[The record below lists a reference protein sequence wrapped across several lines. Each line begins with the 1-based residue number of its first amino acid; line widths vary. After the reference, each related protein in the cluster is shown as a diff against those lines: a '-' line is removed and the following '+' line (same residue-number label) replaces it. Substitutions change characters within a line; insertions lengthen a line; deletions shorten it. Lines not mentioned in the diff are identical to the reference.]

1 MDENKG
7 LVVFKDKKIRRVWFN
22 DEWWFSVTDIVG
34 ALAESQRPRKYW
46 SDLKKK
52 LTEEGFELSAKIGQ
66 LKIVSQDG
74 K

>member
-34 ALAESQRPRKYW
+34 ALAVTLITLQ
-46 SDLKKK
+46 
-52 LTEEGFELSAKIGQ
+52 
-66 LKIVSQDG
+66 
-74 K
+74 